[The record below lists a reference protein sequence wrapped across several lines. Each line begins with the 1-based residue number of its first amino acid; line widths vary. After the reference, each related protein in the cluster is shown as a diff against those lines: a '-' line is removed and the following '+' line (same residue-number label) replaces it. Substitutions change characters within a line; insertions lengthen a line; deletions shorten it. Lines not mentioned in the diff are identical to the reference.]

1 MTTKKLSLH
10 RETLRR
16 LEPRQADAVN
26 GAFLSLFDCG
36 PVTKAFTG
44 CEYCPVSIN
53 QDPDPG
59 SAQLA
64 NCRPSIY
71 AC

>member
-1 MTTKKLSLH
+1 MASPKLTLN

-16 LEPRQADAVN
+16 LDPKRASDVQ
-26 GAFLSLFDCG
+26 GAFLSLFNCG
-36 PVTKAFTG
+36 PQTKAFTG